1 MTARARARAVR
12 QERANRGEPID
23 GPDVWSRL
31 ASGAQPVDD
40 DDAEAQEA
48 DADARA
54 DGALLLQDAVQK
66 LEEELLDPCGGP
78 LGERI
83 AEADAAIGG
92 GHTDDG
98 VFVPPCR
105 ALGPLKLFRLWTLW
119 TDPHTGKLRPS
130 WSTAMAALSALFDQI
145 TPPPPP
151 PPEPK
156 PQADQSQA
164 DAASDADARADSA
177 EEEPPPPPPRPPL
190 PPAYL
195 VIVCSAPLVPMD
207 ERFAGETSVSVLDPS
222 ADDAAP
228 PSRLAARVAMLSVL
242 SVGELQARLDSADVR
257 PPSMGDWLEKGEMV
271 EALARHLEDEGAPLD
286 EDPAA
291 TDAAAPPRAES
302 PAAPRSMPAP
312 EIPMR
317 DAHTFVM
324 RSVPEVSDT
333 NALAKKKRAVQG
345 QTPPDASASG
355 DQAEVGVAVDGRV
368 VGRMS
373 ADAHAKAA
381 AASATALREE
391 MGDDDDAAGAESGAL
406 VKTPSDSERRSRR
419 RRALGFEPPLQD
431 RDGEDGSSDVRLA
444 RLSNEAAQE
453 ILSKLLSWVAAAERK
468 RGETREV
475 VIVSTSPVRSASTT
489 VRGARAAATRRA
501 LS

>member
-1 MTARARARAVR
+1 
-12 QERANRGEPID
+12 
-23 GPDVWSRL
+23 
-31 ASGAQPVDD
+31 
-40 DDAEAQEA
+40 
-48 DADARA
+48 
-54 DGALLLQDAVQK
+54 
-66 LEEELLDPCGGP
+66 
-78 LGERI
+78 
-83 AEADAAIGG
+83 
-92 GHTDDG
+92 
-98 VFVPPCR
+98 
-105 ALGPLKLFRLWTLW
+105 
-119 TDPHTGKLRPS
+119 
-130 WSTAMAALSALFDQI
+130 MAALSALFDQI

-156 PQADQSQA
+156 PQPDESQA
-164 DAASDADARADSA
+164 DAASDADARADTA
-177 EEEPPPPPPRPPL
+177 EEEPPPPPPPAPPL

-195 VIVCSAPLVPMD
+195 VIVCSAPLVPID
-207 ERFAGETSVSVLDPS
+207 ERFTGEMPVSVLDPS
-222 ADDAAP
+222 ADVSAP

-242 SVGELQARLDSADVR
+242 TVSELQARLDSADVH

-291 TDAAAPPRAES
+291 TGATAPPRAES
-302 PAAPRSMPAP
+302 PAAAKSVSAP

-333 NALAKKKRAVQG
+333 NALAKKKRAAQG
-345 QTPPDASASG
+345 QSPPNASAPA
-355 DQAEVGVAVDGRV
+355 DEAEVGVAVDGRV

-391 MGDDDDAAGAESGAL
+391 MGDDDDDGAEGAESGAPL
-406 VKTPSDSERRSRR
+406 KTPSDSERRSRR
-419 RRALGFEPPLQD
+419 RRALGFEPLLQD

-444 RLSNEAAQE
+444 RLSDEAAQE

-475 VIVSTSPVRSASTT
+475 VIVTTSPVRSASTT
-489 VRGARAAATRRA
+489 VRSARRCDRRA